1 MAQILINLGT
11 GANTKDGDTVRLAF
25 SKVNSNFSELYD
37 TLGPNLIPTQ
47 DGNGGL
53 FLTTNGTEL
62 SWASAT
68 GSGVSNELTNG
79 EYTLS
84 LGSDGV
90 VTAPF
95 NSTLHVNTI
104 KHTNGDVVTLAN
116 NNSTAKVEVFDTG
129 VLHPGGSVEI
139 TAGTGKWKFSGGF
152 TPPRFI
158 LPNGGYIAQ
167 NTNGAIQLGTPTAV
181 WTFLKGGDLVL
192 PLNGIIKNNDGTP
205 YAGGLSLGNFTFDNS
220 TMHIPVF
227 GGGSTSY
234 LNAGG
239 VGRRNSVQLKTSVSY
254 MNSDINTS
262 EIALEAGNGGFSAQ
276 VYGHY
281 TGGADGAGG
290 PTLVYAGVENV
301 SGANGPGFAGF
312 VAIDPGVTSQYAVGV
327 DEGGKIYL
335 NLFDPV
341 TTDVYTA
348 ALGVLTSDINQETG
362 QAKLNGIAVTPDFTA
377 LTGKNFI
384 SMSTDRGMVFFGNQ
398 PECLGGENHF
408 HIMPADSSATDLFF
422 GNDTNYVKLPRGTG
436 NVVVGAGGPEWT
448 FDSAGILNFPNNNG
462 QIGQLEAPYTGLE
475 FRTGSGADWIGISYG
490 EIEDNN
496 TSYFYFDKDGSNYLT
511 DNHRAHLQIKNP
523 AHNGHLEW
531 LFDSSG
537 TLTLPQNATIA
548 DTGNSVVIVPNSLS
562 SDFQLEIK
570 AYQDI
575 VTPDDIHIRANNTN
589 YGLVIGDSNGGSY
602 VNVNGD
608 NNQNTVVISTIN
620 KNDEERKDFTFDV
633 LGNFH
638 VPGDVTVSAVGAFKN
653 SNGVRAAYINE
664 VPLDISDLTDNMSL
678 LQTNQTAPTD
688 IHIDGGH
695 ALAVFPAPLSAD
707 GGGSAGRFGPNS
719 IVFNG
724 GGASGSIYDT
734 VLNGGGA

>member
-1 MAQILINLGT
+1 MASLIKLRRGSAQQWIDANSSSPIILAAGEPGLELDTGKVKYGNGIDDWSDLTYSSEPLPDQTGNGGKFLTTDGNGILSWATMGDDDSSYVTNSSLSTTLSSYATTTALG
-11 GANTKDGDTVRLAF
+11 
-25 SKVNSNFSELYD
+25 
-37 TLGPNLIPTQ
+37 NLIPSQ
-47 DGNGGL
+47 SGNNGKI
-53 FLTTNGTEL
+53 LTTNGSTL
-62 SWASAT
+62 SWT
-68 GSGVSNELTNG
+68 T
-79 EYTLS
+79 
-84 LGSDGV
+84 
-90 VTAPF
+90 
-95 NSTLHVNTI
+95 
-104 KHTNGDVVTLAN
+104 
-116 NNSTAKVEVFDTG
+116 
-129 VLHPGGSVEI
+129 
-139 TAGTGKWKFSGGF
+139 
-152 TPPRFI
+152 
-158 LPNGGYIAQ
+158 
-167 NTNGAIQLGTPTAV
+167 
-181 WTFLKGGDLVL
+181 
-192 PLNGIIKNNDGTP
+192 
-205 YAGGLSLGNFTFDNS
+205 AGGLSLGNFTFDNS
-220 TMHIPVF
+220 TMNIPVL

-281 TGGADGAGG
+281 TGGADGSGG

-348 ALGVLTSDINQETG
+348 ALGVLTSDINQQTG

-398 PECLGGENHF
+398 LEAPLTQSSHW

-436 NVVVGAGGPEWT
+436 NVVIGAEGPEWT

-537 TLTLPQNATIA
+537 TLTLPQNATIT

-633 LGNFH
+633 LGNLH
-638 VPGDVTVSAVGAFKN
+638 VPGDVQVSSVGAFRN
-653 SNGVRAAYINE
+653 SDGVRAAYITE
-664 VPLDISDLTDNMSL
+664 VPIDVSDLTDNMSL
-678 LQTNQTAPTD
+678 LPKDQSPVEIA
-688 IHIDGGH
+688 IDGGH
-695 ALAVFPAPLSAD
+695 ALAFFAAPTSAD

>member
-1 MAQILINLGT
+1 MASLIKLRRGSAQQWIDANSSSPIILAAGEPGLELDTGKVKYGNGIDDWSDLTYSSEPLPDQTGNAGKVLTTDGNGILSWLALAVDDDSSYVTNSSLSTTLSSYATTTALG
-11 GANTKDGDTVRLAF
+11 
-25 SKVNSNFSELYD
+25 
-37 TLGPNLIPTQ
+37 NLIPSQ
-47 DGNGGL
+47 SGNNGKV
-53 FLTTNGTEL
+53 LTTNGSDL
-62 SWASAT
+62 SWT
-68 GSGVSNELTNG
+68 TV
-79 EYTLS
+79 
-84 LGSDGV
+84 
-90 VTAPF
+90 
-95 NSTLHVNTI
+95 
-104 KHTNGDVVTLAN
+104 
-116 NNSTAKVEVFDTG
+116 
-129 VLHPGGSVEI
+129 
-139 TAGTGKWKFSGGF
+139 
-152 TPPRFI
+152 
-158 LPNGGYIAQ
+158 
-167 NTNGAIQLGTPTAV
+167 
-181 WTFLKGGDLVL
+181 
-192 PLNGIIKNNDGTP
+192 
-205 YAGGLSLGNFTFDNS
+205 GGLSLGNFSFDNS
-220 TMHIPVF
+220 TMHIPVL

-239 VGRRNSVQLKTSVSY
+239 VGTRNSVQLRTSVSY
-254 MNSDINTS
+254 IDSDINTS

-281 TGGADGAGG
+281 TGGADGSGG

-348 ALGVLTSDINQETG
+348 ALGVLTSDINQQTG
-362 QAKLNGIAVTPDFTA
+362 RANLNGIAVTPDFTA

-398 PECLGGENHF
+398 PEEPTQSSHW
-408 HIMPADSSATDLFF
+408 HIMPSDSSTTDLFF

-436 NVVVGAGGPEWT
+436 NVVIGAEGPEWT

-462 QIGQLEAPYTGLE
+462 QIGQLAAPYTGLE

-496 TSYFYFDKDGSNYLT
+496 TSYFYFDKDGSNYT
-511 DNHRAHLQIKNP
+511 TANHLAHLQIKNP
-523 AHNGHLEW
+523 THDGHVQW

-537 TLTLPQNATIA
+537 TLTLPQNATIT

-575 VTPDDIHIRANNTN
+575 VTPDDIHIRANNNN

-633 LGNFH
+633 LGNLH
-638 VPGDVTVSAVGAFKN
+638 VPGDVTVSAVGAFRN
-653 SNGVRAAYINE
+653 SNGVRAAYITE
-664 VPLDISDLTDNMSL
+664 VPIDVSDLTDNMSL
-678 LQTNQTAPTD
+678 LPKDQSPVEIA
-688 IHIDGGH
+688 IDGGH
-695 ALAVFPAPLSAD
+695 ALAFFAAPTSAD

>member
-1 MAQILINLGT
+1 MASLIKLRRGSAQQWIDANSSSPIILAAGEPGLELDTGKVKYGNGIDDWSDLTYSSEPLPDQTGNGGKFLTTDGNGILSWATMGDDDSSYVTNSSLSTTLSSYATTTALG
-11 GANTKDGDTVRLAF
+11 
-25 SKVNSNFSELYD
+25 
-37 TLGPNLIPTQ
+37 NLIPSQ
-47 DGNGGL
+47 SGNNGKI
-53 FLTTNGTEL
+53 LTTNGSTL
-62 SWASAT
+62 SWT
-68 GSGVSNELTNG
+68 T
-79 EYTLS
+79 
-84 LGSDGV
+84 
-90 VTAPF
+90 
-95 NSTLHVNTI
+95 
-104 KHTNGDVVTLAN
+104 
-116 NNSTAKVEVFDTG
+116 
-129 VLHPGGSVEI
+129 
-139 TAGTGKWKFSGGF
+139 
-152 TPPRFI
+152 
-158 LPNGGYIAQ
+158 
-167 NTNGAIQLGTPTAV
+167 
-181 WTFLKGGDLVL
+181 
-192 PLNGIIKNNDGTP
+192 
-205 YAGGLSLGNFTFDNS
+205 AGGLSLGNFTFDNS
-220 TMHIPVF
+220 TMNIPVL

-281 TGGADGAGG
+281 TGGADGSGG

-398 PECLGGENHF
+398 PEAPTQSSHW
-408 HIMPADSSATDLFF
+408 HIMPSDSSTTDLFF

-436 NVVVGAGGPEWT
+436 NVVIGAEGPEWT

-537 TLTLPQNATIA
+537 TLTLPQNATIT

-633 LGNFH
+633 LGNLH
-638 VPGDVTVSAVGAFKN
+638 VPGDVQVSSVGAFRN
-653 SNGVRAAYINE
+653 SDGVRAAYITE
-664 VPLDISDLTDNMSL
+664 VPIDVSDLTDNMSL
-678 LQTNQTAPTD
+678 LPKDQSPVEIA
-688 IHIDGGH
+688 IDGGH
-695 ALAVFPAPLSAD
+695 ALAFFAAPTSAD